1 MMVVRVMGN
10 KIIFEVHTDAGE
22 QTHTQVGSQIDL
34 GGDIEVQL
42 FKISISTLTSIKRGK
57 KESHDKMTR

>member
-1 MMVVRVMGN
+1 VGDMMMFMMVVRVMGN

-34 GGDIEVQL
+34 GGDIEAHL
-42 FKISISTLTSIKRGK
+42 FKISIST
-57 KESHDKMTR
+57 

>member
-1 MMVVRVMGN
+1 MMFMMVVRVMGN

-34 GGDIEVQL
+34 GGDIEAHL
-42 FKISISTLTSIKRGK
+42 FKISIST
-57 KESHDKMTR
+57 

>member
-1 MMVVRVMGN
+1 MGN

-22 QTHTQVGSQIDL
+22 QTHMQVGSQIDL
-34 GGDIEVQL
+34 GGDIEAQL

-57 KESHDKMTR
+57 KESNDKMTR